1 MLKARVIPC
10 LLLKDGGLVKTIRF
24 ADPVYVGDPINTIKI
39 FNDKEVDELLLLDI
53 TATRERKGPAFGTI
67 AQIASECFMPVCYG
81 GGISSLEQAKRI
93 ISLGIEKVAINHAAI
108 SNTSLV
114 REIADAL
121 GSQAVVAAINVK
133 KNWRGK
139 FRVFDSG
146 TGKLTDLDPFD
157 HADRLVA
164 MGAGEVLVNDV
175 DRDGTQQGYNL
186 DLIRGYTQRLPVPV
200 IACGGA
206 WTTDHLRQVVK
217 ESGASAA
224 AAGSMFVF
232 QGPHR
237 AVLVSYPPYAELER
251 LFQN

>member
-1 MLKARVIPC
+1 MLKTRVIPC

-24 ADPVYVGDPINTIKI
+24 SDAKYVGDPINTIKI
-39 FNDKEVDELLLLDI
+39 FNDKEVDELLLLEI
-53 TATRERKGPAFGTI
+53 SASRERKGPAFSTI

-81 GGISSLEQAKRI
+81 GGVSSLDEAKRI
-93 ISLGIEKVAINHAAI
+93 IGLGVEKIAINHAAI
-108 SNTSLV
+108 SRPAII

-121 GSQAVVAAINVK
+121 GSQAVVVSVNVK
-133 KNWRGK
+133 KNWLGK
-139 FRVFDSG
+139 YRVLDNG
-146 TGKLTDLDPFD
+146 TGKLTDLDPID
-157 HADRLVA
+157 HAERIVA
-164 MGAGEVLVNDV
+164 LGAGEVLVNDV

-186 DLIRGYTQRLPVPV
+186 DLIRRFTDRLSVPV

-206 WTTDHLRQVVK
+206 RTTDHLREVVK
-217 ESGASAA
+217 ESRASAV

>member
-1 MLKARVIPC
+1 MLKTRVIPC

-24 ADPVYVGDPINTIKI
+24 SNPKYVGDPINTIKI

-53 TATRERKGPAFGTI
+53 TASRERKGPAFGTI
-67 AQIASECFMPVCYG
+67 AQIASECFMPLCYG
-81 GGISSLEQAKRI
+81 GGVGSLEQAKRI
-93 ISLGIEKVAINHAAI
+93 VGLGVEKIAINHAAI
-108 SNTSLV
+108 ARPPIV

-121 GSQAVVAAINVK
+121 GSQAVVVSINVK
-133 KNWRGK
+133 KNWLGK
-139 FRVFDSG
+139 YRVLDDG
-146 TGKLTDLDPFD
+146 TGKLTDIDPVD
-157 HADRLVA
+157 HAERVVA
-164 MGAGEVLVNDV
+164 LGAGEVLVNDV

-186 DLIRGYTQRLPVPV
+186 DLVRKFTERLSVPV

-206 WTTDHLRQVVK
+206 WTTDHLREVVK
-217 ESGASAA
+217 QSRASAV

-237 AVLVSYPPYAELER
+237 AVLISYPPYAELER

>member
-1 MLKARVIPC
+1 MLKTRVIPC

-24 ADPVYVGDPINTIKI
+24 ADPKYVGDPINTIKI

-53 TATRERKGPAFGTI
+53 SASREGKGPAFSTI

-81 GGISSLEQAKRI
+81 GGVSTLEQAKRI
-93 ISLGIEKVAINHAAI
+93 VGMGVEKIAINHAAI
-108 SNTSLV
+108 ANPSLIG
-114 REIADAL
+114 EIADPL
-121 GSQAVVAAINVK
+121 GSQAVVVSINVK
-133 KNWRGK
+133 KNWLGK
-139 FRVFDSG
+139 YRVLDSG
-146 TGKLTDLDPFD
+146 TGKLTDLDPVQ
-157 HADRLVA
+157 HAERVVA
-164 MGAGEVLVNDV
+164 AGAGEILVNDV

-186 DLIRGYTQRLPVPV
+186 ELIRRFTDRLSVPV

-217 ESGASAA
+217 ESRASAV

>member
-1 MLKARVIPC
+1 MLKTRVIPC

-24 ADPVYVGDPINTIKI
+24 SDPKYVGDPINTIKI
-39 FNDKEVDELLLLDI
+39 FNDKEVDELMLLDI
-53 TATRERKGPAFGTI
+53 TASRERKGPAFSTI
-67 AQIASECFMPVCYG
+67 AQIASECFMPLCYG
-81 GGISSLEQAKRI
+81 GGVTSLEQAKRI
-93 ISLGIEKVAINHAAI
+93 VGLGAEKIAINHAAI
-108 SNTSLV
+108 SRPTII

-121 GSQAVVAAINVK
+121 GSQAVVLSVNVK

-139 FRVFDSG
+139 YRVLDSG
-146 TGKLTDLDPFD
+146 TGKLTDLDPVD
-157 HADRLVA
+157 HADQLVA

-186 DLIRGYTQRLPVPV
+186 NLIRLFTDRLSVPV

-206 WTTDHLRQVVK
+206 WTTDHFRAVVK
-217 ESGASAA
+217 ESGASAV

-251 LFQN
+251 VFQN

>member
-1 MLKARVIPC
+1 MLKTRVIPC
-10 LLLKDGGLVKTIRF
+10 LLLKDGGLVKTVRF
-24 ADPVYVGDPINTIKI
+24 SDAKYVGDPINTIKI

-53 TATRERKGPAFGTI
+53 SASRERKGPAFSTI
-67 AQIASECFMPVCYG
+67 AQIASECFMPLCYG
-81 GGISSLEQAKRI
+81 GGVTTLEQAKRI
-93 ISLGIEKVAINHAAI
+93 VGLGVEKIAINHAAI
-108 SNTSLV
+108 ANPQIL
-114 REIADAL
+114 REIADSL
-121 GSQAVVAAINVK
+121 GSQAVVVSINVK
-133 KNWRGK
+133 KNWLGK
-139 FRVFDSG
+139 YRVLDDG

-157 HADRLVA
+157 HAERAVA
-164 MGAGEVLVNDV
+164 LGAGEVLVNDV

-186 DLIRGYTQRLPVPV
+186 DLIRRFTDRLSVPV

-217 ESGASAA
+217 ESRASAV

-237 AVLVSYPPYAELER
+237 AVLVSYPAYAELER

>member
-1 MLKARVIPC
+1 MLKTRVIPC

-24 ADPVYVGDPINTIKI
+24 KDPKYVGDPINTIKI

-53 TATRERKGPAFGTI
+53 TASREHKGPAFGTV

-81 GGISSLEQAKRI
+81 GGVSSLDEARRLVA
-93 ISLGIEKVAINHAAI
+93 LGVEKIAINHAAI
-108 SNTSLV
+108 SKPAV
-114 REIADAL
+114 IREIADAL
-121 GSQAVVAAINVK
+121 GSQAVVVSINVK
-133 KNWRGK
+133 KNWLGK
-139 FRVFDSG
+139 YRVLDDG
-146 TGKLTDLDPFD
+146 TGKLLDVDPVT
-157 HADRLVA
+157 HAQRAVA
-164 MGAGEVLVNDV
+164 NGAGEVLINDV

-186 DLIRGYTQRLPVPV
+186 ELVRRFTDNLSVPV

-206 WTTDHLRQVVK
+206 WTTDHLLGAVR
-217 ESGASAA
+217 EGGASAV

-251 LFQN
+251 LFQS

>member
-1 MLKARVIPC
+1 MLKSRVIPC

-24 ADPVYVGDPINTIKI
+24 SDAKYVGDPINTIKI

-53 TATRERKGPAFGTI
+53 SASHERKGPAFRTI
-67 AQIASECFMPVCYG
+67 AQIASECFMPLCYG
-81 GGISSLEQAKRI
+81 GGVMTLEQAKRI
-93 ISLGIEKVAINHAAI
+93 VGLGVEKIAINHAAI
-108 SNTSLV
+108 ANPQIL

-121 GSQAVVAAINVK
+121 GSQAVVVSINVK
-133 KNWRGK
+133 KNWLGTY
-139 FRVFDSG
+139 RVLDDG
-146 TGKLTDLDPFD
+146 TGKLTGMDPID
-157 HADRLVA
+157 HAERAVA
-164 MGAGEVLVNDV
+164 LGAGEVLVNDV

-186 DLIRGYTQRLPVPV
+186 DLIRRFTDRLPVPV

-206 WTTDHLRQVVK
+206 WTTDHLRQAVK
-217 ESGASAA
+217 EARASAV

-237 AVLVSYPPYAELER
+237 AVLVSYPAYAELER

>member
-1 MLKARVIPC
+1 MLKTRVIPC

-24 ADPVYVGDPINTIKI
+24 ADAKYVGDPINTIKI

-53 TATRERKGPAFGTI
+53 SASREGKGPAFATVG
-67 AQIASECFMPVCYG
+67 QIASECFMPVCYG
-81 GGISSLEQAKRI
+81 GGVRTLEQAKRI
-93 ISLGIEKVAINHAAI
+93 VALGIEKISINHAAI
-108 SNTSLV
+108 ETPGLV
-114 REIADAL
+114 REMADDL
-121 GSQAVVAAINVK
+121 GSQAVVVSVNVK

-139 FRVFDSG
+139 YRVYDNG
-146 TGKLTDLDPFD
+146 TGRTLDRDPVE
-157 HADRLVA
+157 HVEQLVA

-186 DLIRGYTQRLPVPV
+186 DLIRRFTQRLPVPV

-206 WTTDHLRQVVK
+206 WTTEHLRQAVK
-217 ESGASAA
+217 ESGASAV

-237 AVLVSYPPYAELER
+237 AVLVSYPQYSELER

>member
-24 ADPVYVGDPINTIKI
+24 SDPKYVGDPINTIKI

-53 TATRERKGPAFGTI
+53 TASREHKGPAYGTI
-67 AQIASECFMPVCYG
+67 AEVASECFMPMCYG
-81 GGISSLEQAKRI
+81 GGVTTLEQAKRI
-93 ISLGIEKVAINHAAI
+93 VGLGVEKIAINHAAI
-108 SNTSLV
+108 ANPFLIG
-114 REIADAL
+114 ELADAL
-121 GSQAVVAAINVK
+121 GSQAVVLSVNVK

-139 FRVFDSG
+139 FRVFDSA
-146 TGKLTDLDPFD
+146 TGKLTDLEPLE
-157 HADRLVA
+157 HAERIVE
-164 MGAGEVLVNDV
+164 MGAGEVLINDV

-186 DLIRGYTQRLPVPV
+186 DLIRRFTDRLNVPV

-206 WTTDHLRQVVK
+206 WTTEHLRDAVNA
-217 ESGASAA
+217 SGASAV

-237 AVLVSYPPYAELER
+237 AVLISYPQYAELER
-251 LFQN
+251 LFQS